1 MSGCLAAGLKQG
13 LQVGPEYLYHL
24 ITCTRISISGLVAHL
39 AKLRPPVECADFD
52 LPNLLITTGLKPG
65 LDSFAGLQLDDLF
78 RSTL

>member
-1 MSGCLAAGLKQG
+1 MSRCLAAGLKQE
-13 LQVGPEYLYHL
+13 LQVGSEHLYHL
-24 ITCTRISISGLVAHL
+24 IGLVAQL